1 MISQLSAKYQ
11 IGAIHTADT
20 MSIVQT
26 QFGDTP
32 NRCSRRF
39 QVVSWPNL
47 TVLHTQTGYTLKP
60 CTRRFQVV
68 SWPNLTVL
76 HTQTGY
82 KRKPWHRDYLNVFKH
97 GSVLHSQSIT
107 HKLRD
112 VVYSSH
118 CSSTLSL
125 RFVIS
130 RVFSFFNVLGFG
142 LATQDLAHSLN
153 NTLHVYPFP
162 FQFPF
167 LFTFPFPFPFPLP
180 LPSPPPPLPLP
191 SPSPPPPPPLP
202 FPFPPN
208 NDNV

>member
-26 QFGDTP
+26 QFGDTL

-82 KRKPWHRDYLNVFKH
+82 KRKPWHRYIKYN
-97 GSVLHSQSIT
+97 
-107 HKLRD
+107 
-112 VVYSSH
+112 
-118 CSSTLSL
+118 
-125 RFVIS
+125 
-130 RVFSFFNVLGFG
+130 
-142 LATQDLAHSLN
+142 
-153 NTLHVYPFP
+153 
-162 FQFPF
+162 
-167 LFTFPFPFPFPLP
+167 
-180 LPSPPPPLPLP
+180 
-191 SPSPPPPPPLP
+191 
-202 FPFPPN
+202 N
-208 NDNV
+208 NDTIMLRKSIKILKPTTPRCNMGQQQSRAPLLYITVYLIKHEIRVSKHWNSHLKGHCIKFKYYADGIHSGLTPSG